1 MEGDNGSAFLGG
13 ILGGLPAVA
22 ERNMNGE
29 PGNEFGDIGCLLDLF
44 TFIRFTVT

>member
-22 ERNMNGE
+22 ERNMNRQHR
-29 PGNEFGDIGCLLDLF
+29 NEFGDFGCLLDLF
-44 TFIRFTVT
+44 IL